1 MSRTTVFLAV
11 ASRRGPSCG
20 RIGLAGEGA
29 KLRSS
34 CSRQTQRSELE
45 EEIQTVLKAG
55 RGSELLP
62 GENKQTNENNKNNN
76 KRGKNNSHASS
87 QRQCSFP
94 LCHADPGGGHR
105 RPFPACSIPPS
116 TKIAPGLSFCPRGL
130 CNGIIIVL
138 GGLLSGFL
146 APRIPQP
153 QVQPSPAPPRR
164 RQSLGWGNCKTQT
177 AFLGSQMPI
186 NPGVYC
192 SAPRQPLFYGC
203 AFKNKSSVRPNWLQN
218 GSSTKRTTRLGD
230 GKSCHGPNRTAT
242 KWDFCEPHTGR
253 NSCPAFKYIWCESM
267 WSLRHHTSHQE
278 GKIWTWKAA
287 SLGSTTALGRDV
299 GFGAAVA
306 TWQLHFSSRTGWEMA
321 LESLGSSYLNG
332 ATRDKLNSEP
342 MQCHV

>member
-1 MSRTTVFLAV
+1 MSRTTVVLAV
-11 ASRRGPSCG
+11 ASQQGPSCG

-94 LCHADPGGGHR
+94 LCHADPGGGHG

-138 GGLLSGFL
+138 AGLLSGFL

-153 QVQPSPAPPRR
+153 QVQSSPAPPRR